1 MMKKTRLLFFFTL
14 FSSLLF
20 FSHFSLSLH
29 HGVSMLTP
37 HPAGDISYHLRF
49 LQARK
54 NPGTV
59 YDQAGMLL
67 LKVNA
72 SQTREHVSALES
84 VCV

>member
-1 MMKKTRLLFFFTL
+1 
-14 FSSLLF
+14 
-20 FSHFSLSLH
+20 
-29 HGVSMLTP
+29 MLTP